1 MKYEHRCHQCSH
13 DFPLAHMKMVDTFTG
28 ECPEC
33 EQPIAVSPEVARLR
47 EAEEQIEYLQGL
59 LGEAVWQPVVGS
71 SLEFCVFC
79 DVSSIADKHEDRC
92 RYDKAVER

>member
-1 MKYEHRCHQCSH
+1 MKYQHRCYKCSH
-13 DFPLAHMKMVDTFTG
+13 HFPLAHMGAAVLG
-28 ECPEC
+28 VGRCPEC
-33 EQPIAVSPEVARLR
+33 NQSIDLGPAVSSLK

-59 LGEAVWQPVVGS
+59 LGEAIWQPVVGS
-71 SLEFCVFC
+71 SLHFCVFC